1 MAQFDTL
8 SLNTL
13 LLDSE
18 NPRHDVIEDQKEIV
32 RWMMNSIGDKV
43 YHLAQH
49 IAKHGISPLERT
61 MVMPLNG
68 KKKGHYMVLEG
79 NRRVTALK
87 LLHEPELCPTS
98 RDRTRFA
105 ALASTA
111 VGLPDEISVAIV
123 TSRDEADPWILVRHQ
138 GEQGGAGTVQW
149 GPAAAERYSSRMN
162 RQGQDAYAVQV
173 LDYATQTE
181 LVAQEVIDNVPTTNL
196 SRLLRDPYVR
206 ERLGLSVNPAGMMSG
221 LLEQKEL
228 DKALAYILQ
237 ELGTKAITVD
247 RVRHKDNR
255 RSYIEDVIKT
265 ASVDTSRLESER
277 YDLAAVAA
285 QAKKPSKRKKRDNAP
300 SIARPTLIPADFRM
314 KIDDTRLNSIYKEL
328 KGLNVEDYTN
338 AVSVTF
344 RLFLEAM
351 VKTYLKNTDPKWSPS
366 AKSNEELFKQ
376 VRRVANELKAA
387 DKLTEDQA
395 KPALTACENPDSF
408 FSIKTFNSY
417 VHNLHMHP
425 MAGDL
430 KRAWDNFQP
439 FIHALEE
446 YV

>member
-1 MAQFDTL
+1 MASFDTL
-8 SLNTL
+8 SLNDL

-18 NPRHDVIEDQKEIV
+18 NPRHDVLNDQTEIV
-32 RWMMNSIGDKV
+32 RWMMESIGDKV
-43 YHLAQH
+43 YHLAKH
-49 IAKHGISPLERT
+49 IAEYGISPLERT
-61 MVMPLNG
+61 MVMPLTG
-68 KKKGHYMVLEG
+68 KMKGHYVVLEG

-87 LLHEPELCPTS
+87 LLHEPGLCSTS
-98 RDRTRFA
+98 RDRNRFT
-105 ALASTA
+105 ALANTA
-111 VGLPDEISVAIV
+111 KELPSELSVAIV
-123 TSRDEADPWILVRHQ
+123 KDRDEADPWILVRHQ
-138 GEQGGAGTVQW
+138 GEQNGAGTVPW
-149 GPAAAERYSSRMN
+149 GTAASERYSSRMN
-162 RQGQDAYAVQV
+162 RHGQDAYAIQI
-173 LDYATQTE
+173 LDYATMTD
-181 LVAQEVIDNVPTTNL
+181 LVTQEVRDNVPTTTL

-206 ERLGLSVNPAGMMSG
+206 ERLGLSIINGKISS

-228 DKALAYILQ
+228 NKALAYILQ
-237 ELGTKAITVD
+237 ELGTKAITVN
-247 RVRHKDNR
+247 RVRGKDDR
-255 RSYIEDVIKT
+255 RSYIEDVVKT
-265 ASVDTSRLESER
+265 AGVDTTRIESER
-277 YDLAAVAA
+277 YDLHKAAT
-285 QAKKPSKRKKRDNAP
+285 QKKKQKTRKKNDNAP
-300 SIARPTLIPADFRM
+300 SIARPTLIPADFRI

-351 VKTYLKNTDPKWSPS
+351 VKTYLKNTDKKWTPN

-376 VRRVANELKAA
+376 VRRVTNELKDA
-387 DKLTEDQA
+387 DKLTEEQA

-439 FIHALEE
+439 FIQALEE